1 VTEPGNALGKCQQR
15 ESAIAETGGVSDE
28 LRLLPAEVLPEAERR
43 AWSRRHPVRVSLGR
57 SLLVTPFVAVV
68 VVLAPG
74 VSWGLRVVGI
84 ALAALVA
91 FVVSWC
97 AVRVQTDHADDP
109 VADF

>member
-1 VTEPGNALGKCQQR
+1 
-15 ESAIAETGGVSDE
+15 
-28 LRLLPAEVLPEAERR
+28 VLPEAERR

-84 ALAALVA
+84 VLAALVV

-97 AVRVQTDHADDP
+97 AMRVRADRTDEVA
-109 VADF
+109 ADF